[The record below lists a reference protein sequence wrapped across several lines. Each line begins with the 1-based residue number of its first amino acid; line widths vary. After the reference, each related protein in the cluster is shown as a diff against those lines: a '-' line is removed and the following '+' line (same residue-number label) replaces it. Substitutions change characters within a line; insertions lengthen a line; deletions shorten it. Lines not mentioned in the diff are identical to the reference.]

1 MLKRGSYISNEYDED
16 IKIAVTDDEKLTA
29 IAKMIQHIAQAHPFE
44 DCNIRTAYISLNKLL
59 RDHGLHLS
67 ILLDPNR
74 LDCCDLELVV
84 TMIKEGQRIYLSLR
98 RHTNP
103 IEFQAV
109 TTDSYFQTIICP
121 PYDIGS
127 ALCDVFLHDIVL
139 KDSLPQ
145 QDTHPSAFFKPAS
158 NQKIID
164 AFTQLQ
170 LKNEACRPLI
180 SKHVITENYETAL
193 RNACFH
199 RELAA
204 IHFLLAFF
212 PSLNLNGQSKN
223 GNTALDWLNQ
233 HAPDDELD
241 AVLARL
247 GGLGALTQEKL
258 LKKSP

>member
-1 MLKRGSYISNEYDED
+1 MILFW
-16 IKIAVTDDEKLTA
+16 KIVY
-29 IAKMIQHIAQAHPFE
+29 P
-44 DCNIRTAYISLNKLL
+44 NKTPTPLL
-59 RDHGLHLS
+59 
-67 ILLDPNR
+67 
-74 LDCCDLELVV
+74 
-84 TMIKEGQRIYLSLR
+84 
-98 RHTNP
+98 
-103 IEFQAV
+103 
-109 TTDSYFQTIICP
+109 
-121 PYDIGS
+121 
-127 ALCDVFLHDIVL
+127 
-139 KDSLPQ
+139 
-145 QDTHPSAFFKPAS
+145 FFKPAS